1 MSKIVKYGAVTL
13 GTLVVLVGA
22 GAAGL
27 YAWTNKELKVT
38 VEDPTHAFVAPSDSA
53 SIARGEHVT
62 KALAKCADCHG
73 ADYGGQVM
81 LDNGPIGRLVAP
93 NITGGDGSA
102 VGNWTDAD
110 FERAIR
116 HGVAKD
122 GRRLLIMPSHEY
134 QVLSD
139 EDVGVVIA
147 YLKTVAPVDR
157 ELPPIRLGPVARGL
171 YAAGKMPWFPALAV
185 RHRSEV
191 VSAVAVDSTVEY
203 GSYLASSG
211 CAGCH
216 GANYA
221 GGPIDGAPPEW
232 PAAANISPTGLAQY
246 DYAAFVKALTEGVRP
261 DGSAINPLMPV
272 QATKLMTPVEMRAI
286 WKYLQT
292 VAPAETGTR

>member
-1 MSKIVKYGAVTL
+1 MSKILRYGAVTL

-27 YAWTNKELKVT
+27 YAWTNKELKAT
-38 VEDPTHAFVAPSDSA
+38 VADPTHAFVAPSDSA
-53 SIARGEHVT
+53 SIARGEHVI

-81 LDNGPIGRLVAP
+81 LDNAPIGRLVAP
-93 NITGGDGSA
+93 NITGGNGSA
-102 VGNWTDAD
+102 VGSWTDAD

-122 GRRLLIMPSHEY
+122 GRRLIIMPSNEY

-157 ELPPIRLGPVARGL
+157 ELPPISLGPVARGL
-171 YAAGKMPWFPALAV
+171 YAAGKMPWFPALGV
-185 RHRSEV
+185 THRSEV
-191 VSAVAVDSTVEY
+191 VSSVRPDSTEEY
-203 GSYLASSG
+203 GRYLASGG
-211 CAGCH
+211 CSGCH
-216 GANYA
+216 GANYS
-221 GGPIDGAPPEW
+221 GGTIPGAPPEW
-232 PAAANISPTGLAQY
+232 PKAANITPTGLGAY
-246 DYAAFVKALTEGVRP
+246 DYTAFVKALSEGVRP
-261 DGSAINPLMPV
+261 DGSALNPIMPV
-272 QATKLMTPVEMRAI
+272 QATKLMTPLEMTAI

-292 VAPAETGTR
+292 VSPAETGVR

>member
-1 MSKIVKYGAVTL
+1 MSKVMKVAGITL

-27 YAWTNKELKVT
+27 YAWTNKELRVT
-38 VEDPTHAFVAPSDSA
+38 VEDPTHAFSAPTDSA

-93 NITGGDGSA
+93 NITGGAGSA
-102 VGNWTDAD
+102 VAEWTDSD
-110 FERAIR
+110 WERAIR

-122 GRRLLIMPSHEY
+122 GRRLVIMPSHEY
-134 QVLSD
+134 QLLSD
-139 EDVGVVIA
+139 EDVGVIIA
-147 YLKTVAPVDR
+147 YMRTVAPVSR

-171 YAAGKMPWFPALAV
+171 YAAGKMPWFPALGV
-185 RHRSEV
+185 THRSEV
-191 VSAVAVDSTVEY
+191 VASVRPDSTVEY
-203 GSYLASSG
+203 GRYLASGG
-211 CAGCH
+211 CSGCH
-216 GANYA
+216 GANYS
-221 GGPIDGAPPEW
+221 GGAIAGAPPDW
-232 PAAANISPTGLAQY
+232 PAAANLTPTGLAAY
-246 DYAAFVKALTEGVRP
+246 DYAAFVKALTDGVRP

-272 QATKLMTPVEMRAI
+272 QATKLMTPVEMTAI

-292 VAPAETGTR
+292 VAPAETGVR

>member
-1 MSKIVKYGAVTL
+1 MSKLVKYSAVTL
-13 GTLVVLVGA
+13 GTLLLLVGV

-38 VEDPTHAFVAPSDSA
+38 VADPTHAFVAPTDSA
-53 SIARGEHVT
+53 SVARGEHVT

-73 ADYGGQVM
+73 ADYGGVVM
-81 LDNGPIGRLVAP
+81 LDNAPIGRLVAP
-93 NITGGDGSA
+93 NITGGNGST

-110 FERAIR
+110 YERAIR

-134 QVLSD
+134 QLLSD
-139 EDVGVVIA
+139 ADVGVVIA

-157 ELPPIRLGPVARGL
+157 ELPPMRLGPVARGL

-185 RHRSEV
+185 THRSEV
-191 VSAVAVDSTVEY
+191 VASVTPDSSVEY
-203 GSYLASSG
+203 GRYLASGG
-211 CAGCH
+211 CSGCH
-216 GANYA
+216 GANYS
-221 GGPIDGAPPEW
+221 GGAIAGAPPEW
-232 PAAANISPTGLAQY
+232 PHAANITPTGLAAY
-246 DYAAFVKALTEGVRP
+246 DYAAFVKALSEGVRP

-272 QATKLMTPVEMRAI
+272 QATKLMTPVEMTAI

-292 VAPAETGTR
+292 VAPAETGVR